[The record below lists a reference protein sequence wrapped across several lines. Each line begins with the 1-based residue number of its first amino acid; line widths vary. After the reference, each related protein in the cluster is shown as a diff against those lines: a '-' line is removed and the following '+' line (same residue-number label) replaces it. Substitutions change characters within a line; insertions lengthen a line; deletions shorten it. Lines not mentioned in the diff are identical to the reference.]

1 MGVIPA
7 TLQVL
12 AYLQRTLFLPK
23 PAHGQLLGRLASQ
36 VVEKLL
42 HTIKEAL

>member
-12 AYLQRTLFLPK
+12 AYLQRTLFLPR
-23 PAHGQLLGRLASQ
+23 PAHGQAFGRLAGQ
-36 VVEKLL
+36 VVKKLL

>member
-7 TLQVL
+7 TFQVL
-12 AYLQRTLFLPK
+12 AYLQRTLIYPSLPT
-23 PAHGQLLGRLASQ
+23 GRLLGRLAGQ
-36 VVEKLL
+36 VVKKLL

>member
-7 TLQVL
+7 TFQVL
-12 AYLQRTLFLPK
+12 AYLQRTLILPK
-23 PAHGQLLGRLASQ
+23 PAHGQAFGEVSGSGRQ
-36 VVEKLL
+36 KLL